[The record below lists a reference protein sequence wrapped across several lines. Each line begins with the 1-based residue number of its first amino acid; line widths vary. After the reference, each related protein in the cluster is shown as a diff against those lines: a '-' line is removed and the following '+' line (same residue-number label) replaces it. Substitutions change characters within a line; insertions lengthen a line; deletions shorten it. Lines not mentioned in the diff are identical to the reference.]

1 MGFHPEVSVLA
12 AEKRYNWF
20 MSILKSPKGGPL
32 GIVKDLVVKK
42 EFQERGTVH
51 WHMLVG
57 VEEGTAHKHAVMAE
71 MPWPSYSTP

>member
-51 WHMLVG
+51 WHMLVQVQATLNG
-57 VEEGTAHKHAVMAE
+57 GWGSCTCA
-71 MPWPSYSTP
+71 SD